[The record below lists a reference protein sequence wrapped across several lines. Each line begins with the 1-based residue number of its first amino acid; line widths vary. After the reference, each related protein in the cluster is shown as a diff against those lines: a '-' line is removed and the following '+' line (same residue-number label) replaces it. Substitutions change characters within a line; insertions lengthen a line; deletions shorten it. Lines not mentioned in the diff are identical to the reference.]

1 MGFFQGF
8 GSNVAAL
15 GQKLGG
21 ALGQIGSF
29 AQNVASPILNAV
41 QQAQAIQGQLEG
53 LGRPPIAG
61 TGSQPVAGEHPI
73 APLASVAPTAAQP
86 PAIPTW
92 LLVAGIGAVVLVLAK
107 GASR

>member
-21 ALGQIGSF
+21 ALGQLGSF
-29 AQNVASPILNAV
+29 AQNVAAPILGAV
-41 QQAQAIQGQLEG
+41 QQAQQIQGQLEA

-73 APLASVAPTAAQP
+73 APIAAAPTAAQP
-86 PAIPTW
+86 QGVPTW